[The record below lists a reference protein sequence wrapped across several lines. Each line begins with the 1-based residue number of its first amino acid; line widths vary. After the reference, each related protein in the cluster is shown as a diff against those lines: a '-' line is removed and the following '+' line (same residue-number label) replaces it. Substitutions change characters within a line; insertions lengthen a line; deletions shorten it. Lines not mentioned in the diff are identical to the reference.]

1 MRHDARICV
10 VVPAH
15 DEERNIARVI
25 ETMPEWVDHVIVV
38 DDASRDAT
46 SAKVSEAAAAQPAGR
61 VVLVRHDKNTG
72 VGGAISSGYLRALEL
87 DAGVVAIMDGD
98 GQMPPEDL
106 ATIVDP
112 VATGTCD
119 FAKANR
125 LVDGEA
131 WKIIPRRRYIGNA
144 ALTFLTKIASGYYG
158 VTDSQTGFTAVSGK
172 VLRRLDVATLWPRY
186 GYPNDMLVRLNVARA
201 RVRDIPSKPVYDVG
215 EQSKLK
221 IHRVMLPI
229 AWLLFRRFWWRMTA
243 LYVVR
248 DFHPLVLFF
257 ALGVTFWTT
266 GLGLGIWIIAELFA
280 GHHPT
285 AGTAVLVSLAIQSGL
300 LLLLFAMLFDFEHN
314 KPLNPGD

>member
-10 VVPAH
+10 LVPAH
-15 DEERNIARVI
+15 DEERNIGRVI
-25 ETMPEWVDHVIVV
+25 ETMPHWVDHVIVV

-46 SAKVSEAAAAQPAGR
+46 AERVLEAAAGQPEGR
-61 VVLVRHDKNTG
+61 IVLVRHEQNRG
-72 VGGAISSGYLRALEL
+72 VGGAISSGYLKAIEL
-87 DAGVVAIMDGD
+87 GADVTAIMDGD

-106 ATIVDP
+106 ASIVDP
-112 VATGTCD
+112 VAKGECD

-131 WKIIPRRRYIGNA
+131 WRIIPKRRYFGNA
-144 ALTFLTKIASGYYG
+144 ALTFLTKIASGYYS
-158 VTDSQTGFTAVSGK
+158 VTDSQTGFTAISGK
-172 VLRRLDVATLWPRY
+172 VLRRIDVATLWPRY

-201 RVRDIPSKPVYDVG
+201 RVKDVPSKPVYDVG

-221 IHRVMLPI
+221 IHRVLLPI
-229 AWLLFRRFWWRMTA
+229 SWLLFKRFWWRMLT

-257 ALGVTFWTT
+257 ALGVSLWTT
-266 GLGLGIWIIAELFA
+266 GLALGTWIVVELLN

-285 AGTAVLVSLAIQSGL
+285 GATAVLVSLAIQSGL

-314 KPLNPGD
+314 QPLNPGD